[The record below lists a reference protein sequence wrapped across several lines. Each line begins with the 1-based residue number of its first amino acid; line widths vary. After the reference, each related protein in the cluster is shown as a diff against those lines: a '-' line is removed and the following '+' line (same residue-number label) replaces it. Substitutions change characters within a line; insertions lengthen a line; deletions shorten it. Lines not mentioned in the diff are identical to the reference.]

1 MKLNKSRIDRIAGE
15 VAKIAF
21 KNDQNMTF
29 DQLLDFLYSQ
39 VKSIH
44 LNIEFSNERFAA
56 KKDNKL
62 KKEIEDAGKLEVEW
76 EILKSK
82 VDGLPEDNNGQPFYK
97 GFFERVLMNQSIPL
111 IFDGRNDFDDND
123 KDPYSERNKNNPF
136 LYDGIDT
143 TDDFRNFLINK
154 IKSNEMNFKKCIIQP
169 FTKISMPLDV
179 YNTTAKLKDTK
190 KEYNIYVKFGIVKD
204 TANMTLVFSNVS
216 FHPDKKQS
224 NKK

>member
-1 MKLNKSRIDRIAGE
+1 MKLNKSRIDKIAGE
-15 VAKIAF
+15 IAKIAF

-111 IFDGRNDFDDND
+111 MLDGRNDFDKADI
-123 KDPYSERNKNNPF
+123 DPNSQQNKNNPF
-136 LYDGIDT
+136 LYEGINNNN
-143 TDDFRNFLINK
+143 DFRSFL
-154 IKSNEMNFKKCIIQP
+154 IQP
-169 FTKISMPLDV
+169 FTEFSMPLDV
-179 YNTTAKLKDTK
+179 YNVTARLKSTN
-190 KEYNIYVKFGIVKD
+190 EEVNVYLKFGIDKNKA
-204 TANMTLVFSNVS
+204 TMTLIFKNIS
-216 FHPDKKQS
+216 FHPDKNQS
-224 NKK
+224 KK

>member
-1 MKLNKSRIDRIAGE
+1 MKLNKSRIDKIAGE
-15 VAKIAF
+15 IAKIAF

-111 IFDGRNDFDDND
+111 MLDGRNDFDKADI
-123 KDPYSERNKNNPF
+123 DPNSQQNKNNPF
-136 LYDGIDT
+136 LYEGINNNN
-143 TDDFRNFLINK
+143 DFRSFLINK
-154 IKSNEMNFKKCIIQP
+154 VKSNEMTFKNCIIQP
-169 FTKISMPLDV
+169 FTEFSMPLDV
-179 YNTTAKLKDTK
+179 YNVTARLKSTN
-190 KEYNIYVKFGIVKD
+190 EEVNVYLKFGIDKNKA
-204 TANMTLVFSNVS
+204 TMTLIFKNIS
-216 FHPDKKQS
+216 FHPDKNQS
-224 NKK
+224 KK